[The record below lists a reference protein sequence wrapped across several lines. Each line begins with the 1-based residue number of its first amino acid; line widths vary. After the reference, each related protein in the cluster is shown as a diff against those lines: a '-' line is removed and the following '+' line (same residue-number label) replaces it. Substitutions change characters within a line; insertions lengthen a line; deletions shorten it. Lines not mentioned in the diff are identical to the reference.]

1 MYLSLQ
7 WQWLRKPCPAW
18 LPVNFL
24 TDPFTANQITST
36 CSFSVTS
43 SHHEM
48 QTIILCF
55 RHWLSAAPFGFCI
68 LCDWHKESYSLAS
81 THQCCVRGPGRWD
94 KSRLWQRWV
103 SHIMSSYC
111 CRLEL
116 RDFINTGTQHNLFMT
131 AYGIQP
137 NTNTLFSNRLT
148 SLKHK
153 GIVLMQQFLDIQN
166 LKHSELLIFLL
177 ISLLMQSNPSALRHT
192 WILTQVSC

>member
-1 MYLSLQ
+1 MNLSLQ
-7 WQWLRKPCPAW
+7 CQWLRKPCPAW

-24 TDPFTANQITST
+24 TDPFTANQFAST
-36 CSFSVTS
+36 CSFLVTS
-43 SHHEM
+43 SDHEI

-68 LCDWHKESYSLAS
+68 LCDWHEASYSLAS
-81 THQCCVRGPGRWD
+81 AHQCRVRGPGRWD
-94 KSRLWQRWV
+94 ESRLWQRSV

-131 AYGIQP
+131 AYGIQT

-148 SLKHK
+148 PLKHK
-153 GIVLMQQFLDIQN
+153 GIVLMQQFFDIRN
-166 LKHSELLIFLL
+166 LKHSELHIFLQ
-177 ISLLMQSNPSALRHT
+177 ISLHMQSNPSALWHT